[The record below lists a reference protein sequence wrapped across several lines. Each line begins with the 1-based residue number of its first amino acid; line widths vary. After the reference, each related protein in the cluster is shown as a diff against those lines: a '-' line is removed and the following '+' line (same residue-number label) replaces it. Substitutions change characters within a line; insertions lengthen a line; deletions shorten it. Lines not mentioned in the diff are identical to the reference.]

1 MKLDLKKVNSKKELD
16 AQGYCR
22 IDYNLPYW
30 GLLADSIDDGEQ
42 PPKYVLVANNGFCFE
57 NGGDDGL
64 VTTACWS
71 IKEALDVY
79 NNGIYENNLLQ

>member
-1 MKLDLKKVNSKKELD
+1 MKLDLKKSKFKKKLD

-30 GLLADSIDDGEQ
+30 GLLADSIDGEQ

>member
-1 MKLDLKKVNSKKELD
+1 M
-16 AQGYCR
+16 
-22 IDYNLPYW
+22 PYW